1 MAVVS
6 SPSPPAPLLSRVSRL
21 YALFFMEVKRKNF
34 HRSRLR
40 ADFDHKPISQFLPT
54 TNVIAV
60 YVAHD
65 QPIVDEA
72 ET

>member
-1 MAVVS
+1 MQGAKCKVDEDCFSTCRSLVPFS
-6 SPSPPAPLLSRVSRL
+6 FLLTP
-21 YALFFMEVKRKNF
+21 
-34 HRSRLR
+34 SRLR